1 MGLGYIIN
9 LCSKRVLVTLFCGR
23 IMFMLRIA
31 IVEDELMYAKQLKQF
46 LRQYEEMGQETFEI
60 SMFTDGDEIVE
71 NYKAQFDII
80 LLDIQM
86 QFMDGMTAAEA
97 IRKVDTE
104 VIIIFITNLRQ
115 YAIRGY
121 EVDALDYVVKP
132 ISYFAFSERLNRA
145 IKRLEKRK
153 QHSIVIKL
161 RRGVARIDVADIYYV
176 ESQNHNLIYHTA
188 GKNIESPGAMK
199 DAEAILSE
207 FNFFRGNK
215 GYLIN
220 LAHVDSVQDS
230 FAVVREE
237 KLLLSRPRKN
247 AFMEALTN
255 YWGEVK

>member
-1 MGLGYIIN
+1 MGGLN
-9 LCSKRVLVTLFCGR
+9 
-23 IMFMLRIA
+23 FMMRIA
-31 IVEDELMYAKQLKQF
+31 IVEDEVMYAKQLEGF
-46 LRQYEEMGQETFEI
+46 LHRYEEERQETFDI
-60 SMFTDGDEIVE
+60 HLFTDGDEIVE

-86 QFMDGMTAAEA
+86 RFMDGMTTAEA
-97 IRKVDTE
+97 IREVDTE

-145 IKRLEKRK
+145 IKRLKKRT
-153 QHSIVIKL
+153 QHTIVIKL
-161 RRGVARIDVADIYYV
+161 RGGIARIDVADIYYV
-176 ESQNHNLIYHTA
+176 ESQNHTLIYHTV

-199 DAEAILSE
+199 NAEDMLSE
-207 FNFFRGNK
+207 FDFYRGNK

-220 LAHVDSVQDS
+220 LAYVDSVQDGC
-230 FAVVREE
+230 AVVRGE
-237 KLLLSRPRKN
+237 KLLLSRPRRN
-247 AFMEALTN
+247 GFMEALTS

>member
-1 MGLGYIIN
+1 M
-9 LCSKRVLVTLFCGR
+9 
-23 IMFMLRIA
+23 MRIA
-31 IVEDELMYAKQLKQF
+31 IVEDELMYAKQLEGF
-46 LRQYEEMGQETFEI
+46 LRQYEEERQETFEI
-60 SMFTDGDEIVE
+60 YLFTDGDEIVE

-86 QFMDGMTAAEA
+86 QFMDGMTTAEA

-132 ISYFAFSERLNRA
+132 ITYFAFSERLNRA
-145 IKRLEKRK
+145 VKRLKKRT
-153 QHSIVIKL
+153 QHTIVIKL
-161 RRGVARIDVADIYYV
+161 RRGIARIDVADIYYV
-176 ESQNHNLIYHTA
+176 ESQNHTLIYHVV
-188 GKNIESPGAMK
+188 GKNIESSGSMK
-199 DAEAILSE
+199 DAEDMLSE
-207 FNFFRGNK
+207 FDFCRGNK

-230 FAVVREE
+230 FAVVRGE
-237 KLLLSRPRKN
+237 KLLLSRPRRT

>member
-1 MGLGYIIN
+1 MI
-9 LCSKRVLVTLFCGR
+9 K
-23 IMFMLRIA
+23 MA
-31 IVEDELMYAKQLKQF
+31 IVDDEPMYAKQLVAF
-46 LRQYEEMGQETFEI
+46 LHRYEEETQASFEI
-60 SMFTDGDEIVE
+60 QLFTDGDEIVE

-132 ISYFAFSERLNRA
+132 ITYFAFSERLSRA
-145 IKRLEKRK
+145 LKRLKKRE
-153 QHSIVIKL
+153 QHTIVIKL
-161 RRGVARIDVADIYYV
+161 RRGIARIDVADIAYV
-176 ESQNHNLIYHTA
+176 ESQNHSLIYHLI
-188 GKNIESPGAMK
+188 GKNIETTGTIK
-199 DAEAILSE
+199 DAESMLAE
-207 FNFFRGNK
+207 FDFCRGNK

-220 LAHVDSVQDS
+220 LAYVDSVQDS
-230 FAVVREE
+230 FAVVRGE
-237 KLLLSRPRKN
+237 KLLLSRPRRN

>member
-1 MGLGYIIN
+1 M
-9 LCSKRVLVTLFCGR
+9 
-23 IMFMLRIA
+23 MRIA
-31 IVEDELMYAKQLKQF
+31 IVEDEVMYAKQLEGF
-46 LRQYEEMGQETFEI
+46 LHRYEEERQETFDI
-60 SMFTDGDEIVE
+60 HLFTDGDEIVE

-86 QFMDGMTAAEA
+86 RFMDGMTTAEA
-97 IRKVDTE
+97 IREVDTE

-145 IKRLEKRK
+145 IKRLKKRT
-153 QHSIVIKL
+153 QHTIVIKL
-161 RRGVARIDVADIYYV
+161 RGGIARIDVADIYYV
-176 ESQNHNLIYHTA
+176 ESQNHTLIYHTV

-199 DAEAILSE
+199 NAEDMLSE
-207 FNFFRGNK
+207 FDFYRGNK

-220 LAHVDSVQDS
+220 LAYVDSVQDGC
-230 FAVVREE
+230 AVVRGE
-237 KLLLSRPRKN
+237 KLLLSRPRRN
-247 AFMEALTN
+247 GFMEALTS